1 MGKNQMG
8 KSGICYVQGHFKVTF
23 FYSEVCGEPL
33 VDFRQGSER
42 LRL

>member
-1 MGKNQMG
+1 MGKDQKG

-23 FYSEVCGEPL
+23 FYPEVCGEPL
-33 VDFRQGSER
+33 EDFKQGSER